1 MLKRKLL
8 TVLSSVLLV
17 LSVSACGGGAATA
30 PGAAPQGGEATSGGG
45 AEQKFL
51 TIATGGSSGP
61 YYTLGGAMAK
71 IYKDKLGYNA
81 SVQSTGASVENIN
94 LIKAKKADV
103 AFVMSDVTTFAYAG
117 QENFKEGGAIKDL
130 RAMAGLYLNYVQI
143 VTLKDR
149 NIKSVADLKGKRVG
163 VGAPNSGVEVN
174 ARMVLAGH
182 GITYDDIKADY
193 LSYAEAIEQLKNNTI
208 DAAFVTS
215 GLPNST
221 VIDLSTT
228 KDVEIVPIKKE
239 DVDKMAQ
246 QYPFFVSAEIPAG
259 LYKNDQP
266 IQTAA
271 IRNILLVRSDLSDD
285 QVYKLTKTFFDEMP
299 TLKAAHNAANE
310 IDVKEAGKNLVV
322 PLHPGAEKYYKEVGA
337 LN

>member
-1 MLKRKLL
+1 MFAKRMLAILSSALLAL
-8 TVLSSVLLV
+8 TVT
-17 LSVSACGGGAATA
+17 ACGGQSTSA
-30 PGAAPQGGEATSGGG
+30 PGGTDQGGASAGGG
-45 AEQKFL
+45 AEQQFL

-61 YYTLGGAMAK
+61 YYTIGGAMAK
-71 IYKDKLGYNA
+71 VYKEKLGYNA

-94 LIKAKKADV
+94 LLKAKKADL
-103 AFVMSDVTTFAYAG
+103 AFVMSDVTTFAYEG
-117 QENFKEGGAIKDL
+117 QENFKESGAIKEL

-149 NIKSVADLKGKRVG
+149 NIQSVSDLKGKRVG

-182 GITYDDIKADY
+182 GITYDDIQADY

-215 GLPNST
+215 GLPNAT
-221 VIDLSTT
+221 VIDLMTT
-228 KDVEIVPIKKE
+228 KDVVIVPIKPE
-239 DVDKMAQ
+239 DVAKMAQ
-246 QYPFFVSAEIPAG
+246 QFPFFVSAEIPAG
-259 LYKNDQP
+259 LYNNEQP
-266 IQTAA
+266 IPTAA
-271 IRNILLVRSDLSDD
+271 IRNILLLRGDLSEE
-285 QVYKLTKTFFDEMP
+285 QAYKLTKTFFEELP
-299 TLKAAHNAANE
+299 TLQAAHNAANE

-337 LN
+337 LD

>member
-1 MLKRKLL
+1 MRAKKMLALLSSALLAL
-8 TVLSSVLLV
+8 TVT
-17 LSVSACGGGAATA
+17 ACGGQTRSAPGGSEQGGAAA
-30 PGAAPQGGEATSGGG
+30 GGG
-45 AEQKFL
+45 AEQQFL

-61 YYTLGGAMAK
+61 YYTIGGAMAK
-71 IYKDKLGYNA
+71 VYKDKLGYNA

-94 LIKAKKADV
+94 LIKSKKADL
-103 AFVMSDVTTFAYAG
+103 AFVMSDVTTFAYEG

-149 NIKSVADLKGKRVG
+149 NIQSVYDLKGKRVG

-193 LSYAEAIEQLKNNTI
+193 LSYAEAIEQLKNNNI

-215 GLPNST
+215 GLPNAT

-228 KDVEIVPIKKE
+228 KDVAIVPIKPE
-239 DVDKMAQ
+239 DVAKMQ
-246 QYPFFVSAEIPAG
+246 EQYPFFVSAEIPAG
-259 LYKNDQP
+259 VYNNEQP

-271 IRNILLVRSDLSDD
+271 IRNILLLRGDLSDD
-285 QVYKLTKTFFDEMP
+285 QAYKLTKTFFEELP
-299 TLKAAHNAANE
+299 ALQAAHNAANE

-337 LN
+337 LD